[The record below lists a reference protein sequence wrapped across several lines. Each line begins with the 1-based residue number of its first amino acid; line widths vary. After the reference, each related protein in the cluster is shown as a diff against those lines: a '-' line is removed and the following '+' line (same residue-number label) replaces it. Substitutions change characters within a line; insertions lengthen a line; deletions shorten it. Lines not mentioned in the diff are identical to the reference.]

1 MTNSF
6 HGTAFSVIFHKNFYV
21 EALQKDF
28 KPNDRVES
36 LLNLTKLNGCKIET
50 LDDCVS

>member
-1 MTNSF
+1 MELHF
-6 HGTAFSVIFHKNFYV
+6 LLFFHKIFIV

-36 LLNLTKLNGCKIET
+36 LLNLTDLNVCKIKT
-50 LDDCVS
+50 LEDCVLDIN